1 MKNRVVEEYLKAF
14 KRIIEGT
21 PIRSS
26 KYDKLTLANV
36 AREAGKDPLALKKS
50 G

>member
-1 MKNRVVEEYLKAF
+1 MKNRVVEEYRKVF

-21 PIRSS
+21 PIRSN

-36 AREAGKDPLALKKS
+36 AREAGKHPLALKKS
-50 G
+50 A